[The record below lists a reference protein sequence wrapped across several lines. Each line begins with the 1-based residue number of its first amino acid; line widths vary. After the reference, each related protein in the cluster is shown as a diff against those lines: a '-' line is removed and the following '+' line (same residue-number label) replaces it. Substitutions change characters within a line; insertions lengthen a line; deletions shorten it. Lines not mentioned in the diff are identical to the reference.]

1 METVAWPQISI
12 SIPEVGMVCGTGT
25 QVSIKMSKIIRTDGI
40 SDEIGT
46 AIATKITLVLGMAT
60 KIGIAT
66 EIQTATRTGMEI
78 AGMTIIE
85 IIVTIGMAIVVIGQ
99 ITKIMSSAKIS
110 PVAQITVKQIV
121 KIRNGMT
128 IKMRRITDAIII
140 VTLT

>member
-1 METVAWPQISI
+1 MRKIENTHKYPKYYWYVEST
-12 SIPEVGMVCGTGT
+12 GTGT
-25 QVSIKMSKIIRTDGI
+25 QVSIKMSIIIRTDGI

-60 KIGIAT
+60 RIGMLTVIGMATKIGIAI

-110 PVAQITVKQIV
+110 PVVQITVKQIV
-121 KIRNGMT
+121 K
-128 IKMRRITDAIII
+128 
-140 VTLT
+140 VF